1 MIAPRATRNTQRA
14 TTRAQR
20 VYRAL
25 LRLYPADFRARYG
38 RAMAEFHGDRLAAA
52 RAAGR
57 SPVLVWTCAIA
68 DVLASAA
75 AEHAAQLTPE
85 RPTMQSLISDLSF
98 AVRGLL
104 RRPAFTLTVVL
115 TIALGVGANAAIF
128 SVVSGILL
136 RPLPYPHAER
146 LIAFGHEPP
155 HWLASDPDFVDYH
168 RGMRTLDGLAAYTQ
182 REVTLSAD
190 DPERLRSIRMTEDF
204 FPLLGVA
211 PLIGRTFTA
220 DEYERNAT
228 PVVVLSYSLWKRR
241 FAGERS
247 VLGTTISIGGQPR
260 TVVGVMPPNFDF
272 PNKRADLWGPM
283 PRFRPDSMGD
293 RNNHYLFMVGR
304 MKPGVTVS
312 QTLAEASSV
321 VKGAM
326 RDHPQLFDPKNPK
339 RPTILRV
346 QDQLVGSTRPY
357 LAALLGAVGFVLLVA
372 CANVANLLLVRAE
385 GRRRE
390 MALRGALG
398 ASGARLVAHM
408 LAESA
413 MLALLGGVAGLA
425 IAWVGQRALV
435 AAAPASVPRLDAI
448 SIDWRVVAF
457 TAAVTVVTA
466 LLIGVVPAWRAVH
479 ENAAD
484 ALRSGARASIG
495 HGAASRA
502 RRVLVAAEVAL
513 AVVTLAGAGLML
525 RSLWSLQ
532 GADLGFDPRG
542 VLTAKVALSERD
554 YDDARSV
561 GLFDQLV
568 ERARALPGVQGAA
581 VARWLPV
588 VDAGGLWGFRVEG
601 RSYAQVGWPSAVPQN
616 VTPGY
621 FATMGFPLLA
631 GRDFTTA
638 DRDAAAP
645 VVIVSKKLA
654 ESQWPGE
661 NAIGKRVRL
670 GGESPF
676 MTVVGIVGDLRSR
689 GYDDTPEPTMYFPY
703 AQSTRSAYYT
713 PREMAIVV
721 KAAGDPATL
730 VPPLRAIV
738 RSLDRAAPV
747 SQARTLEDVVGT
759 SVANRRFTTMLLVG
773 FAALALAL
781 AGIGIYGVISYG
793 VAQRTGEIGVR
804 MALGA
809 ERRAVLGLVMAE
821 ALGMCGIGLV
831 AGLVGSVA
839 VARAARAMLV
849 GVSAVD
855 PATLACVCVALGG
868 VAALAAA
875 VPALR
880 AARVNPSE
888 ALRSG

>member
-1 MIAPRATRNTQRA
+1 MSARHPDREENRAALRA
-14 TTRAQR
+14 RR
-20 VYRAL
+20 IYRAL
-25 LRLYPADFRARYG
+25 LFLYPADFLARYG
-38 RAMAEFHGDRLAAA
+38 QAMTDFHEDRLAAA

-57 SPVLVWTCAIA
+57 SPLLVWMRAIA
-68 DVLASAA
+68 DILTSAA
-75 AEHAAQLTPE
+75 AEHAGQLTLE
-85 RPTMQSLISDLSF
+85 KPTMRSVFLDLSF
-98 AVRGLL
+98 AARALV
-104 RRPAFTLTVVL
+104 RRPSFALTVVF

-155 HWLASDPDFVDYH
+155 QWLASEPDFVDYH
-168 RGMRTLDGLAAYTQ
+168 RAMRTLDGLAAYTQ
-182 REVTLSAD
+182 SDVTLAAD
-190 DPERLRSIRMTEDF
+190 DPERLLGIRVTEDF

-211 PLIGRTFTA
+211 PLLGRTFTS
-220 DEYERNAT
+220 DEYEGNPTSVAI
-228 PVVVLSYSLWKRR
+228 LSYSLWQRR
-241 FAGERS
+241 FGGEAS
-247 VLGTTISIGGQPR
+247 VLGKIVSISGRPR
-260 TVVGVMPPNFDF
+260 TIVGVMPPAFDF
-272 PNKRADLWGPM
+272 PSKRAEVWAPM
-283 PRFRPDSMGD
+283 PRFRPDSLGD

-312 QTLAEASSV
+312 QTLADANSV
-321 VKGAM
+321 VKVAM
-326 RDHPQLFDPKNPK
+326 RDYPQLFDSEHPK
-339 RPTILRV
+339 RPSIVRV

-357 LAALLGAVGFVLLVA
+357 LAALLGAVGFVLLIA

-390 MALRGALG
+390 LALRGALG
-398 ASGARLVAHM
+398 ASGARLVAHT

-413 MLALLGGVAGLA
+413 MLALLGGGLGLLLA
-425 IAWVGQRALV
+425 FVGQRALV

-448 SIDWRVVAF
+448 SIDWRVAAF
-457 TAAVTVVTA
+457 TAAITVLTA
-466 LLIGVVPAWRAVH
+466 LLIGAVPAWRAMH

-484 ALRSGARASIG
+484 ALRSGARTALG

-532 GADLGFDPRG
+532 GADLGFEPRG

-554 YDDARSV
+554 YDDAHSV
-561 GLFDQLV
+561 QLFDELLQRV
-568 ERARALPGVQGAA
+568 RRFPGVQGAA
-581 VARWLPV
+581 AARWLPV
-588 VDAGGLWGFRVEG
+588 VDAGGLWGYRVEG
-601 RSYAQVGWPSAVPQN
+601 RSYSQIGWPSAVPQN

-631 GRDFTTA
+631 GRDFTAA
-638 DRDAAAP
+638 DREDTAP

-661 NAIGKRVRL
+661 SPIGKRVRL
-670 GGESPF
+670 GGNSPA
-676 MTVVGIVGDLRSR
+676 MTVVGVVGDLRSR
-689 GYDDTPEPTMYFPY
+689 GYDDPPEPTMYFPY
-703 AQSTRSAYYT
+703 AQSTRNAYYT
-713 PREMAIVV
+713 PRQMAVV
-721 KAAGDPATL
+721 IRTTHAPATL
-730 VPPLRAIV
+730 VQPLRAVV

-747 SQARTLEDVVGT
+747 SQTRTLEDVVGT
-759 SVANRRFTTMLLVG
+759 SVANRRFTTVLLVG
-773 FAALALAL
+773 FGVLALAL

-809 ERRAVLGLVMAE
+809 ERRAVLGLVLVE
-821 ALGMCGIGLV
+821 ALGMCGLGLA

-855 PATLACVCVALGG
+855 PWTLACVCLALTAVAT
-868 VAALAAA
+868 LAAA
-875 VPALR
+875 VPAQR
-880 AARVNPSE
+880 AARVNPSD
-888 ALRSG
+888 ALR